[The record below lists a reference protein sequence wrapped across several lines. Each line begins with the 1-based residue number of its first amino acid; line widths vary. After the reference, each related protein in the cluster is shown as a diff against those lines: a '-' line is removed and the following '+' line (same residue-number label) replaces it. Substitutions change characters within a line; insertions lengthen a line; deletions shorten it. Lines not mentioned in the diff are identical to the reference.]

1 MKIKDFVKC
10 TTWMLLPVFLLTACR
25 PGLQEEVIT
34 SSGQNQIRERWKSI
48 NTSVVGDSIVLE
60 NESAALISKFSVQN
74 FNLIMKMKT
83 SPGAEGV
90 LSFHTSRRGASS
102 GKGYHIIINN
112 SEYREGNPQKT
123 GSLSLI
129 RNFFI
134 RMVDDNEW
142 FTLKLSVRANRIT
155 VYVNDQIV
163 SAYSEP
169 ENPLRIEG
177 NEGMLLSGG
186 LLVLNKSNN
195 AGSILI
201 SRIEVEGLT
210 DNITRDTLN
219 FETEDVV
226 AEKLTLLNQNG
237 FPVID
242 FHGHL
247 KGGLTM
253 AQACEHGR
261 NHGFNYGIAAN
272 CGLNFPVTDD
282 SSLYAY
288 YNEISGEPVFKA
300 MQCEGREWVTLFSA
314 EPVSLFDY
322 IFSDAMT
329 FTDHRG
335 RRMRLWISDE
345 VVVENEKQ
353 FMDMLVEKTVGIIS
367 KEPIDIYVN
376 PTFLPVEL
384 SEKYDSLW
392 TPERMDRVIS
402 ALVEHDVALE
412 INARYRLPGIAFIK
426 KARDAGVKFT
436 FGTNNVG
443 AEDLGRLEYCLEVI
457 DEAGISPDD
466 MFLPKPAGKKK
477 VLEMGIP
484 DQVTG

>member
-1 MKIKDFVKC
+1 MKNYDLTKYA
-10 TTWMLLPVFLLTACR
+10 TWMLLLALLLTACS
-25 PGLQEEVIT
+25 PGLREEVIT
-34 SSGQNQIRERWKSI
+34 SSGQNQILENWKSI
-48 NTSVVGDSIVLE
+48 NTSVLGDSITLE
-60 NESAALISKFSVQN
+60 NESAALVSKFSAQN
-74 FNLIMKMKT
+74 FNLIITMKT
-83 SPGAEGV
+83 SPGAEGM
-90 LSFHTSRRGASS
+90 LSFHTSGQGASS
-102 GKGYHIIINN
+102 DKGYYIVINN

-129 RNFFI
+129 RNFYI

-142 FTLKLSVRANRIT
+142 FSLKLSVRANRIT
-155 VYVNDQIV
+155 VSVNDQIV

-177 NEGMLLSGG
+177 NEGMILSQG
-186 LLVLNKSNN
+186 LLVLSKSND
-195 AGSILI
+195 AGRILI
-201 SRIEVEGLT
+201 SRIEVEGLA
-210 DNITRDTLN
+210 DDIPRDTLN
-219 FETEDVV
+219 FETIDAV
-226 AEKLTLLNQNG
+226 AEKLTILNQNG

-253 AQACEHGR
+253 AQACEYGR

-288 YNEISGEPVFKA
+288 YNEISEEPVFKA

-335 RRMRLWISDE
+335 RRMRLWMPNE
-345 VVVENEKQ
+345 VVVESEEQ
-353 FMDMLVEKTVGIIS
+353 FMNMLVEKTVSIIS

-376 PTFLPVEL
+376 PTFLPFEL

-392 TPERMDRVIS
+392 TPERMDQVVS

-426 KARDAGVKFT
+426 RARDAGVKFT
-436 FGTNNVG
+436 FGTNNGG
-443 AEDLGRLEYCLEVI
+443 ANDLGRLEYCLEVI
-457 DEAGISPDD
+457 EEAGISPDD

-484 DQVTG
+484 DEITG